1 MNNRAY
7 LKALLRGLSYH
18 IAKIRVYD
26 AKGGKLREEIE
37 DEMIKE
43 ALQRGLI
50 TEKEAK
56 GYRKKPISIKD
67 GIALMSEKECD
78 SMEDIDIFCCG
89 TCEDVEKAKVFIENR
104 KREQGEHL

>member
-1 MNNRAY
+1 MDNRAY

-18 IAKIRVYD
+18 VAKIRVYD
-26 AKGGKLREEIE
+26 TQGGKLREEIQG
-37 DEMIKE
+37 EMVKE

-50 TEKEAK
+50 AEKEAK
-56 GYRKKPISIKD
+56 GYKEKPISLKD

-78 SMEDIDIFCCG
+78 GMEDIDIFCCG
-89 TCEDVEKAKVFIENR
+89 NREDVERAKVFIENR

>member
-1 MNNRAY
+1 MDNRAY

-26 AKGGKLREEIE
+26 AQGGKLREKIE

-56 GYRKKPISIKD
+56 GYKEKPISIKD

-78 SMEDIDIFCCG
+78 GMEDIEIFCCG
-89 TCEDVEKAKVFIENR
+89 SREDVERVKVFIENK